1 MTRLRVAAFLIVVA
15 AWSQI
20 ATAQSSG
27 AEWIAWARDHSY
39 PIAATAPVTDD
50 DYADLQ
56 FFKQVIGDRRLV
68 QLGESGHG
76 VGQFDSAKVRLVK
89 FFHEQMG
96 FDVIAFESS
105 IYECFAANAEAA
117 RANTAGATVM
127 IDSIFAVWWSQQTL
141 PLFDYLV
148 RTQSTGRPLT
158 LAGFD
163 SQYSSPRGVTQRP
176 DFLKR
181 VVAAVDETYAEQVF
195 SFDSAFVG
203 GLRTNATAY
212 ARLHEKDLL
221 DGYSRLEQFLHDRR
235 EPLAKAFGS
244 DPSPLIAERT
254 AHSMVEYVRQIVASA
269 DRPSDQS
276 DSGGGA
282 IRDAAMADNLAFLL
296 RELYPDKKILVW
308 AHNFHIRHAN
318 TATASN
324 AQRTMGSFTVQQFRD
339 ELYTI
344 GLYMNRGLAAFN
356 DRTIYTI
363 SAAPAE
369 SLEWVL
375 FNVGPPAVFVD
386 FLHQTSEPGNDWIFK
401 PVFTREWG
409 LYPVFMAPREQYD
422 GVLFIDMV
430 TAPAYLVF

>member
-1 MTRLRVAAFLIVVA
+1 MRPLRVAAGLIVVA

-20 ATAQSSG
+20 ATAQSSD
-27 AEWIAWARDHSY
+27 AAWIAWARDHSF
-39 PIAATAPVTDD
+39 PIAATAPVADD

-117 RANTAGATVM
+117 GANTVGATVM

-148 RTQSTGRPLT
+148 RTQSTDRPLT

-163 SQYSSPRGVTQRP
+163 SQYSSSRGVAQRP
-176 DFLKR
+176 AFLKR

-195 SFDSAFVG
+195 SFDSDFVV
-203 GLRTNATAY
+203 GLRSNATAY

-221 DGYSRLEQFLHDRR
+221 DGYSRLERFLHDRR
-235 EPLAKAFGS
+235 EPLAMAFGR
-244 DPSPLIAERT
+244 DPAPLIAERT
-254 AHSMVEYVRQIVASA
+254 AHSMVEYVRQIVAFA
-269 DRPSDQS
+269 DRPSDAS
-276 DSGGGA
+276 DSGSGA

-324 AQRTMGSFTVQQFRD
+324 AQRTMGSFTVKQFRD

-344 GLYMNRGLAAFN
+344 GLYMNRGQAAFN

-386 FLHQTSEPGNDWIFK
+386 FLHQTSEPGTEWIFK

-409 LYPVFMAPREQYD
+409 LYPVFMAPRDQYD

>member
-1 MTRLRVAAFLIVVA
+1 MTRLRVAVFLIVVA

-20 ATAQSSG
+20 AAAQSSG
-27 AEWIAWARDHSY
+27 AEWIAWARDHSH

-76 VGQFDSAKVRLVK
+76 VAQFDSAKVRLVK

-117 RANTAGATVM
+117 RASIAGATVM

-141 PLFDYLV
+141 
-148 RTQSTGRPLT
+148 
-158 LAGFD
+158 A
-163 SQYSSPRGVTQRP
+163 
-176 DFLKR
+176 FLKR
-181 VVAAVDETYAEQVF
+181 VVAVVDDSYAEQVF
-195 SFDSAFVG
+195 SFDSDFVG
-203 GLRTNATAY
+203 GLRINATAY

-221 DGYSRLEQFLHDRR
+221 DGYSRLERFIHDRR

-244 DPSPLIAERT
+244 DPAPLIAERT

-269 DRPSDQS
+269 DRPSDVS

-339 ELYTI
+339 DLYTI
-344 GLYMNRGLAAFN
+344 GLYMNRGQAAFN

-386 FLHQTSEPGNDWIFK
+386 FLHQTSEAGNDWIFK
-401 PVFTREWG
+401 PLFTREWG
-409 LYPVFMAPREQYD
+409 LYPVFMAPRDQYD